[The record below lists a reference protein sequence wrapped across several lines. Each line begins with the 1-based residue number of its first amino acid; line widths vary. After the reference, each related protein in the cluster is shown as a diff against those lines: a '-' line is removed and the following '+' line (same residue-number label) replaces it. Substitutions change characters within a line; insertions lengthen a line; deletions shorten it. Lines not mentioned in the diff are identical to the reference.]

1 MTWLQHL
8 QHISINWRHNS
19 LRSHFNNPKCLGFS
33 ASFRKSAEHGG
44 HFPPSI
50 HPSIHPE
57 LNWILENFWTLPL
70 NKDVRQNPQFDSKNH
85 QKFSLSD
92 AVPQVW
98 PPQLWAQKLP
108 GRRQKN
114 QEISIQLKEP
124 FEGRPPQGA
133 QKEVR
138 EAMLSCKKHPF
149 FTCKFPNILKNCSTC
164 RCKGFQPI
172 KQINQT
178 NRSMDETDPTMG
190 SGAPTKEIH
199 IHPAGQPGHQKSR
212 LIKNETLK
220 PQPMSSLFQ
229 SKERR
234 AGFFF
239 VFWFLKLQ
247 ALDPDNGADW

>member
-50 HPSIHPE
+50 HPE

-85 QKFSLSD
+85 ILKEKGHKNSPFQMRYHRS
-92 AVPQVW
+92 
-98 PPQLWAQKLP
+98 
-108 GRRQKN
+108 GRRNFGLRNCLVVAKK
-114 QEISIQLKEP
+114 IRRYPSVQLNEP
-124 FEGRPPQGA
+124 FEGRPPQWA

-149 FTCKFPNILKNCSTC
+149 FTCRTHVNFPTDWRIAPLVVAKVFNQSNKST
-164 RCKGFQPI
+164 K
-172 KQINQT
+172 
-178 NRSMDETDPTMG
+178 PTAAWM
-190 SGAPTKEIH
+190 
-199 IHPAGQPGHQKSR
+199 R
-212 LIKNETLK
+212 LIRQWAPGPLPKKYISTQLAN
-220 PQPMSSLFQ
+220 
-229 SKERR
+229 
-234 AGFFF
+234 
-239 VFWFLKLQ
+239 Q
-247 ALDPDNGADW
+247 ATRKHD